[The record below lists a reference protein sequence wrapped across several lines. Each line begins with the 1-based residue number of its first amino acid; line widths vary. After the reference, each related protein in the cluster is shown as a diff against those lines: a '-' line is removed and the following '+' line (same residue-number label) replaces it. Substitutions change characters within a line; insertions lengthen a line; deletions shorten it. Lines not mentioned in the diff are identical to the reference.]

1 MKYVTF
7 QLLAIL
13 NLQFF
18 TGNLFSQSNSA
29 YEQLNLQSN
38 STYQSEVLKIMLR
51 EANAYALSLGLRETH
66 PLTTNSLTE
75 IYISPPEFANL
86 YGTLGS
92 LRTKSYSYAFG
103 KGKRLA
109 YITRLPA
116 PENSKKSLYDANKH
130 LAITPDLV
138 NTNAAFMLATQWLH
152 KAFVDVNKLSE
163 SNSVTIQ
170 PWRILDIV
178 TSKYTVEWLH
188 EGKPVA
194 RVIMIEPTKELLAL
208 RVEDPEYILRPEIV
222 VKP

>member
-75 IYISPPEFANL
+75 IYISPHNC
-86 YGTLGS
+86 
-92 LRTKSYSYAFG
+92 
-103 KGKRLA
+103 
-109 YITRLPA
+109 
-116 PENSKKSLYDANKH
+116 
-130 LAITPDLV
+130 
-138 NTNAAFMLATQWLH
+138 
-152 KAFVDVNKLSE
+152 
-163 SNSVTIQ
+163 
-170 PWRILDIV
+170 
-178 TSKYTVEWLH
+178 
-188 EGKPVA
+188 PV
-194 RVIMIEPTKELLAL
+194 
-208 RVEDPEYILRPEIV
+208 
-222 VKP
+222 